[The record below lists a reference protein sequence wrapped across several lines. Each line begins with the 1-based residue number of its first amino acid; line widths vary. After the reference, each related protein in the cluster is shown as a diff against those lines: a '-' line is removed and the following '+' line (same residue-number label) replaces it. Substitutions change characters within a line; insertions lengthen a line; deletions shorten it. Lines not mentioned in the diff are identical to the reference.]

1 MDNLVTYH
9 ASPVRVHSVGRKVFM
24 FAALLSA
31 LVAVAV
37 FAAVNPGHTAQIVS
51 LALTAG
57 SLLVGINT
65 VTYEWPV
72 AGVTAP
78 TASVAKKHS
87 TLVATITGDGAA
99 TSFVI
104 VHNWNLNAA
113 ALAAGFPTVNADHL
127 LAAGYTAALLT
138 GARAAN
144 QVTFANTAFTG
155 AGLRI
160 TLSRPY
166 SVVK

>member
-1 MDNLVTYH
+1 MNRVTYH
-9 ASPVRVHSVGRKVFM
+9 ASPVRVHSVGRFAFMMAVF
-24 FAALLSA
+24 LCL
-31 LVAVAV
+31 LVAVGAY
-37 FAAVNPGHTAQIVS
+37 ALTSPAHGAQI
-51 LALTAG
+51 LALGVSAG
-57 SLLVGINT
+57 SLLVGLNT

-78 TASVAKKHS
+78 TASQAKKHS
-87 TLVATITGDGAA
+87 TLVATITGDGTA

-104 VHNWNLNAA
+104 VHNWALTAA
-113 ALAAGFPTVNADHL
+113 ELAAGFPTVSADHL

-138 GARAAN
+138 GARATN

-160 TLSRPY
+160 TLARPF
-166 SVVK
+166 SMVK